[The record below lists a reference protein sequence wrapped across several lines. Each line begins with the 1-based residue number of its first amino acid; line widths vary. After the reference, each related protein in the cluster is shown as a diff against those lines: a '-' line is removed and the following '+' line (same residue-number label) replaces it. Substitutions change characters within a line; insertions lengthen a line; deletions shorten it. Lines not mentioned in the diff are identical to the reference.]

1 MISGLARWQA
11 IIDRA
16 LAGGEQEDAERYVF
30 TELLDA
36 DHYPALVGAL
46 ADGGLSDEESDDP
59 FRFALERALDGLAVV
74 VGFGGRGPIRA
85 ADRPRRDGASGS
97 RPGRRLSRGTLG

>member
-1 MISGLARWQA
+1 MRILAPARLSSTDAVAAVLMISGLARWQA

-36 DHYPALVGAL
+36 DHYPALVGPWPTA
-46 ADGGLSDEESDDP
+46 G
-59 FRFALERALDGLAVV
+59 
-74 VGFGGRGPIRA
+74 
-85 ADRPRRDGASGS
+85 
-97 RPGRRLSRGTLG
+97 